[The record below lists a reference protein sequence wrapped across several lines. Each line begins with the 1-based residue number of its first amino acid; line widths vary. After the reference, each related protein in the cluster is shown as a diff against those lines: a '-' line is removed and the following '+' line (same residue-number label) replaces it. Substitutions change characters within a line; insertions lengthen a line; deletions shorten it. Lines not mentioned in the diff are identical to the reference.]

1 MTAPVRRID
10 AARRV
15 LHRHNLRGS
24 MALNRQPFWRNSL
37 LAGAQAGLA
46 VAIALP
52 GMLLS
57 PWPELTGFAALGAL
71 VALFGRFAPRR
82 GPVVLACGLCQV
94 TAVTAM
100 SLAVR
105 AGAPEMLQLALL
117 ALAGG
122 GFFLVTVS
130 AGFGAP
136 GALIFVFAAGAAMG
150 HDATLPQIA
159 GRAAA
164 TAAAALL
171 AWAICALTDP
181 LRPPERQDTPFPA
194 EPPRPLHDRLVAAAR
209 ITLGC
214 GAAALA
220 CHALGAAHPA
230 WAAMGAL
237 AVMQG
242 AHLHINMQRAVQRM
256 TGTAL
261 GAALAWAILN
271 QQPGAWQMVAA
282 LVLLQFLT
290 ETVIG
295 ANYALGQTFVTP
307 MALLMSHLAAPQAD
321 AATMAPERVLDTLLG
336 VSIGMAAALVFST
349 LDDRR
354 ALAQG

>member
-1 MTAPVRRID
+1 MTRRID
-10 AARRV
+10 AARQLLGR
-15 LHRHNLRGS
+15 RNLLGS
-24 MALNRQPFWRNSL
+24 MALNRQPFLRNSL

-52 GMLLS
+52 LALLS

-94 TAVTAM
+94 AAVTAM
-100 SLAVR
+100 SLAVW
-105 AGAPEMLQLALL
+105 AGAPAAMQLALL
-117 ALAGG
+117 ALSCGAL
-122 GFFLVTVS
+122 FFVTAS

-150 HDATLPQIA
+150 HQAGLAGIT

-164 TAAAALL
+164 TGAAALL
-171 AWAICALTDP
+171 AWAICALTEHM
-181 LRPPERQDTPFPA
+181 RPPEPFPA
-194 EPPRPLHDRLVAAAR
+194 EPRRPLPERLAAALR
-209 ITLGC
+209 ITIGC
-214 GAAALA
+214 GAAAFT

-256 TGTAL
+256 TGTAI

-271 QQPGAWQMVAA
+271 QAPGPWQMIAA

-295 ANYALGQTFVTP
+295 ANYALGQALVTP

-321 AATMAPERVLDTLLG
+321 AAAMAPERVLDTLLG
-336 VSIGMAAALVFST
+336 VSLGMLAALVFST

-354 ALAQG
+354 RLAQG

>member
-1 MTAPVRRID
+1 MTRRID
-10 AARRV
+10 AARHV
-15 LHRHNLRGS
+15 LGRRNLLGS
-24 MALNRQPFWRNSL
+24 MALNRQPFLRNSL

-52 GMLLS
+52 LALLS

-94 TAVTAM
+94 AAVTAM
-100 SLAVR
+100 SLAVW
-105 AGAPEMLQLALL
+105 AGAPAAVQLALL
-117 ALAGG
+117 ALSCGV
-122 GFFLVTVS
+122 FFFVTVS

-150 HDATLPQIA
+150 HQAGLAEIA

-164 TAAAALL
+164 TGAAALL
-171 AWAICALTDP
+171 AWAICALTEH
-181 LRPPERQDTPFPA
+181 LRPPESEDRPFPA
-194 EPPRPLHDRLVAAAR
+194 EPRRPLPERLVAALR
-209 ITLGC
+209 IIIGC
-214 GAAALA
+214 GSAAFA

-256 TGTAL
+256 TGTAI
-261 GAALAWAILN
+261 GAVLAWAILN
-271 QQPGAWQMVAA
+271 QVPGPWEMIAA

-295 ANYALGQTFVTP
+295 ANYALGQALVTP

-321 AATMAPERVLDTLLG
+321 AAAMAPERVLDTLLG
-336 VSIGMAAALVFST
+336 VSLGMLAALVFST

-354 ALAQG
+354 RLAQG

>member
-1 MTAPVRRID
+1 MNARRID
-10 AARRV
+10 TARDALAPR
-15 LHRHNLRGS
+15 NLRAS
-24 MALNRQPFWRNSL
+24 LALTRQPFLRNSL
-37 LAGAQAGLA
+37 LAGAQAALA

-52 GMLLS
+52 VALLS
-57 PWPELTGFAALGAL
+57 PWPQLTGFAALGAL
-71 VALFGRFAPRR
+71 VALFGRFAARR

-94 TAVTAM
+94 AAVTAM
-100 SLAVR
+100 SLAVW
-105 AGAPEMLQLALL
+105 AGAPMALQLALL
-117 ALAGG
+117 ALSCGL
-122 GFFLVTVS
+122 FFLVTVS

-150 HDATLPQIA
+150 HPASLPEIA

-171 AWAICALTDP
+171 AWAICALTER
-181 LRPPERQDTPFPA
+181 LRPPEPEDRPFPA
-194 EPPRPLHDRLVAAAR
+194 EPRRPLPDRLVAALH

-214 GAAALA
+214 GAAAAA
-220 CHALGAAHPA
+220 CHALEAAHPA

-256 TGTAL
+256 TGTAV
-261 GAALAWAILN
+261 GALLAWAILAQN
-271 QQPGAWQMVAA
+271 PSAWTMIAA
-282 LVLLQFLT
+282 LVVLQFLT

-295 ANYALGQTFVTP
+295 ANYALGQALITP

-321 AATMAPERVLDTLLG
+321 AAAMAPERVLDTLLG
-336 VSIGMAAALVFST
+336 VSIGMAAAVLFST
-349 LDDRR
+349 LDHR
-354 ALAQG
+354 